1 MARKKKRQWVKKLR
15 QIHPSQFFVKKGRLQ
30 RGRVILV
37 VALVGGLALWQTD
50 IQHQRV
56 EATTPV
62 SELPLNELTHEQFI
76 ARLAPEAQS
85 LQAQYGVKASIS
97 IAQAALE
104 SDWGRSELAAKYNN
118 FFGVKASA
126 GMPSVTLSTKE
137 FVNEEWVT
145 VNAAFRTYADWR
157 SSMTDHAL
165 LLVNGTSENPQRYQA
180 VLQATDYKT
189 AAYALVSG
197 GYATD
202 PGYAEKII
210 RMIETYN
217 LNQYDVN

>member
-126 GMPSVTLSTKE
+126 GMPSVTRVTLGMPAEAFTPKKLLYFAASSERPQSDSKAACAILIDAFTPYCACKLCASGAKRAINCSCVSSLSGNSLTG
-137 FVNEEWVT
+137 VVAST
-145 VNAAFRTYADWR
+145 R
-157 SSMTDHAL
+157 
-165 LLVNGTSENPQRYQA
+165 
-180 VLQATDYKT
+180 
-189 AAYALVSG
+189 
-197 GYATD
+197 
-202 PGYAEKII
+202 
-210 RMIETYN
+210 
-217 LNQYDVN
+217 

>member
-104 SDWGRSELAAKYNN
+104 SDWGRSELAVDKSLR
-118 FFGVKASA
+118 VIR
-126 GMPSVTLSTKE
+126 TLK
-137 FVNEEWVT
+137 NE
-145 VNAAFRTYADWR
+145 
-157 SSMTDHAL
+157 
-165 LLVNGTSENPQRYQA
+165 
-180 VLQATDYKT
+180 
-189 AAYALVSG
+189 
-197 GYATD
+197 
-202 PGYAEKII
+202 
-210 RMIETYN
+210 
-217 LNQYDVN
+217 